1 MTAGKLVVV
10 GTPIGNLGDL
20 APRAVEVLRTADVVA
35 AEDTRRARALLS
47 AAGVPARGRL
57 VSVHAH
63 NEGERAARLVDRALD
78 GAVVAVVSDAGM
90 PGISDPGAA
99 LVRAAAAAGVPV
111 EVVPGP
117 SAVLAALAVSG
128 LPSDRF
134 AFEGFLPRRG
144 RSRDR
149 RLAGIAASDRTVV
162 VFESPRRVPGT
173 LADLARVCG
182 PGRPVVVAREL
193 TKLHEEVWRGSA
205 REAAAR
211 AAAGGEPRGEHVIVV
226 AGATAPPDGS
236 TGDPAAA
243 AAAAGDPVGA
253 EALEAR
259 VRAELE
265 AGASVRDAART
276 ASAELGVA
284 RRTAY
289 DAALRA
295 AAGTAPGTAERD
307 GA

>member
-63 NEGERAARLVDRALD
+63 NEGERAARLVDRALG

-99 LVRAAAAAGVPV
+99 LVQAAAVAGVPV

-182 PGRPVVVAREL
+182 PDRPVAVAREL

-205 REAAAR
+205 GEAAAR

-226 AGATAPPDGS
+226 AG
-236 TGDPAAA
+236 
-243 AAAAGDPVGA
+243 AAAGDPVGA

-295 AAGTAPGTAERD
+295 AAGTAPGAAERD

>member
-1 MTAGKLVVV
+1 
-10 GTPIGNLGDL
+10 
-20 APRAVEVLRTADVVA
+20 
-35 AEDTRRARALLS
+35 
-47 AAGVPARGRL
+47 
-57 VSVHAH
+57 
-63 NEGERAARLVDRALD
+63 
-78 GAVVAVVSDAGM
+78 
-90 PGISDPGAA
+90 
-99 LVRAAAAAGVPV
+99 
-111 EVVPGP
+111 
-117 SAVLAALAVSG
+117 
-128 LPSDRF
+128 
-134 AFEGFLPRRG
+134 
-144 RSRDR
+144 
-149 RLAGIAASDRTVV
+149 
-162 VFESPRRVPGT
+162 
-173 LADLARVCG
+173 
-182 PGRPVVVAREL
+182 VVVAREL

-236 TGDPAAA
+236 TGDP
-243 AAAAGDPVGA
+243 GA

-295 AAGTAPGTAERD
+295 AAGTAPGAAERD

>member
-1 MTAGKLVVV
+1 VTAGKLVVV

-20 APRAVEVLRTADVVA
+20 APRAIEVLRTADVVA

-182 PGRPVVVAREL
+182 PDRPVVVAREL

-205 REAAAR
+205 GEAAAR

-226 AGATAPPDGS
+226 AGAPAPPDGG
-236 TGDPAAA
+236 TGDPAVV
-243 AAAAGDPVGA
+243 AAGDSAGA

-265 AGASVRDAART
+265 AGASVRDAARA
-276 ASAELGVA
+276 ASAELGVG

-289 DAALRA
+289 QAALRA
-295 AAGTAPGTAERD
+295 ASGTAAGDAERD

>member
-99 LVRAAAAAGVPV
+99 LVQAAAVAGVPV

-182 PGRPVVVAREL
+182 PDRPVAVAREL

-205 REAAAR
+205 GEAAAR

-226 AGATAPPDGS
+226 AG
-236 TGDPAAA
+236 
-243 AAAAGDPVGA
+243 AAAGDPVGA

-295 AAGTAPGTAERD
+295 AAGTAPGAAERD

>member
-211 AAAGGEPRGEHVIVV
+211 AAAGGEPRRARDRGRRCHRP
-226 AGATAPPDGS
+226 AGRQHRRPRRSRSRRLRRRRSPRGPGPGRAGGRGLGS
-236 TGDPAAA
+236 RRRPHRVGGAGGGAADRLRR
-243 AAAAGDPVGA
+243 G
-253 EALEAR
+253 
-259 VRAELE
+259 
-265 AGASVRDAART
+265 AARR
-276 ASAELGVA
+276 G
-284 RRTAY
+284 R
-289 DAALRA
+289 D
-295 AAGTAPGTAERD
+295 GPGAAERD

>member
-1 MTAGKLVVV
+1 VTAGKLVVV

-134 AFEGFLPRRG
+134 ALTG
-144 RSRDR
+144 RSWCSSRP
-149 RLAGIAASDRTVV
+149 AGFRGP
-162 VFESPRRVPGT
+162 SPTWPGSV
-173 LADLARVCG
+173 APAGRWWW
-182 PGRPVVVAREL
+182 PG
-193 TKLHEEVWRGSA
+193 S
-205 REAAAR
+205 
-211 AAAGGEPRGEHVIVV
+211 
-226 AGATAPPDGS
+226 
-236 TGDPAAA
+236 
-243 AAAAGDPVGA
+243 
-253 EALEAR
+253 
-259 VRAELE
+259 
-265 AGASVRDAART
+265 
-276 ASAELGVA
+276 
-284 RRTAY
+284 
-289 DAALRA
+289 
-295 AAGTAPGTAERD
+295 
-307 GA
+307 

>member
-20 APRAVEVLRTADVVA
+20 APRAIEVLRTADVVA

-205 REAAAR
+205 GEAAAR

-226 AGATAPPDGS
+226 AGAPAPPDGS
-236 TGDPAAA
+236 TGDPAVV
-243 AAAAGDPVGA
+243 AAGDSAGA

-259 VRAELE
+259 IRAELE
-265 AGASVRDAART
+265 AGASVRDAARA

-295 AAGTAPGTAERD
+295 AAGTAPGAAERD